1 MTYLWLVLAL
11 LGAAALGASM
21 TVIKGYLTSMLVI
34 VLGGVL
40 VQASIIVLAIM
51 FGREKREI
59 RKRRYGVG
67 TAA

>member
-51 FGREKREI
+51 FGREKRET
-59 RKRRYGVG
+59 RKRRYGIG